1 MPSHSV
7 KGRVV
12 FSAKISTLKP
22 LTAFPGYGQFS
33 LDYRFFWYSVI
44 SPPGT
49 HGEHLRGGL
58 IASECDNLRVLS
70 RSFDRNNN
78 FLEKFFG
85 KDILI
90 VSLEKYILFFAHME
104 EGRWTIHEVRNNLT
118 AEIRWLQSCQ
128 ATRSSGGLIWQAL
141 RITSCP

>member
-1 MPSHSV
+1 M
-7 KGRVV
+7 
-12 FSAKISTLKP
+12 
-22 LTAFPGYGQFS
+22 
-33 LDYRFFWYSVI
+33 I

-58 IASECDNLRVLS
+58 IASGCDNLRVLS

-90 VSLEKYILFFAHME
+90 VSLEKYILFFAIWKKGVEQYM
-104 EGRWTIHEVRNNLT
+104 RL
-118 AEIRWLQSCQ
+118 EIISQRKFGDYSPVKPPDR
-128 ATRSSGGLIWQAL
+128 AAV
-141 RITSCP
+141 